1 MIAWVRVFCYC
12 SRGPLG
18 WIRPGCGRAFE
29 RETFVG
35 AVIRYGWRVALA
47 LAVITALS
55 YGSLALQ
62 GTHGALGSAGGGWG
76 MFLLLTGLREA
87 LTVGVLIWPTLR
99 SRWSGTQL
107 ACALF
112 VAYFGLHSFVTLSGA
127 VLTLPTVVTPPVAAA
142 LTAHGFLIA
151 LASAFVMVAAMG
163 RMHQKPFVAESP
175 RLHLPAGEWL
185 WKLLVCGLAGL
196 ALWWGGRLL
205 VPESVREFYRE
216 AGQPP
221 IGERLMLEGGR
232 ALLLVAFVLPV
243 IKMMRGGRWEVA
255 FTVASLAA
263 VLGGVTPVILPTEL
277 IPAHVRASFI
287 LRTAPGNL
295 LYGGLVGYLFS
306 RLPGIDSPARAPR
319 RRPGRPRGR
328 PF

>member
-1 MIAWVRVFCYC
+1 M
-12 SRGPLG
+12 
-18 WIRPGCGRAFE
+18 
-29 RETFVG
+29 G

-47 LAVITALS
+47 LVVITALS
-55 YGSLALQ
+55 YASLELQ
-62 GTHGALGSAGGGWG
+62 GMHEAVGSARGGRG

-87 LTVGVLIWPTLR
+87 LTVSVLIWPTLR

-127 VLTLPTVVTPPVAAA
+127 VLTLPTVVTPLVAAA
-142 LTAHGFLIA
+142 LSAHGFLIA
-151 LASAFVMVAAMG
+151 LASAFAMVAAMG
-163 RMHQKPFVAESP
+163 RMHQEPFVAESP

-185 WKLLVCGLAGL
+185 WKLLVCALAGL
-196 ALWWGGRLL
+196 AWGGGGRLL
-205 VPESVREFYRE
+205 APEGVREFYRG
-216 AGQPP
+216 AGELPT
-221 IGERLMLEGGR
+221 GERLVLEAGR
-232 ALLLVAFVLPV
+232 ALLLVAFVLPI

-263 VLGGVTPVILPTEL
+263 VLGGVTPVVVLPTEL

-287 LRTAPGNL
+287 VGTAPGNL

-319 RRPGRPRGR
+319 RRPGRPRRG